1 MKSQKQRREQ
11 KAACQGMKEE
21 ILPPESQTLWG
32 IKQSKTNQLNKSEQ
46 KQINRGSEDRR
57 EWKAG
62 DQAQL
67 AHSEQA

>member
-1 MKSQKQRREQ
+1 MKSQKQRCEQ
-11 KAACQGMKEE
+11 NPACQGTREE

-62 DQAQL
+62 AQAPL

>member
-1 MKSQKQRREQ
+1 
-11 KAACQGMKEE
+11 MKEE

-32 IKQSKTNQLNKSEQ
+32 IKRSKTNQLNKSKQ